1 MAKGESPNKGHS
13 NLIPPVLGEVRNPN
27 GRPKGSKN
35 TKTIL
40 ERFLNLEMKQKN
52 PFTQE
57 VEDMTVLELMNL
69 KQIANAL
76 EGDLASFKEI
86 IDRHEGKVS
95 QKTDI
100 TTGGEKIQSSA
111 PNIKVTIVKPLEED
125 E

>member
-1 MAKGESPNKGHS
+1 MAATDKQKA
-13 NLIPPVLGEVRNPN
+13 NLIPPVAGEVRNPN
-27 GRPKGSKN
+27 GRPLGSKN

-57 VEDMTVLELMNL
+57 IEQMTVLELMNL

-76 EGDLASFKEI
+76 EGDLAAFKEI
-86 IDRHEGKVS
+86 IDRHEGKIT
-95 QKTDI
+95 QKTELSGELQ
-100 TTGGEKIQSSA
+100 TTPSS
-111 PNIKVTIVKPLEED
+111 IKVSIVNPLEDD